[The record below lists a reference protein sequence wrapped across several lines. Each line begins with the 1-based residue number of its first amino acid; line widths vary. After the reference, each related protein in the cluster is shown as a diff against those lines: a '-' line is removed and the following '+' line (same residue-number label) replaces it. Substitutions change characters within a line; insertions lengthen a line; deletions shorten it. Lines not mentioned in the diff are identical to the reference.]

1 LPTIIIDA
9 ISLCDM
15 NKPTKKKKELSD
27 VIKRLKQWRAQND
40 LSQRQA
46 IDVMTARGLPISL
59 TSLQNYEGAF
69 RTPSASA
76 NYAISR
82 FLDDHPVITDAPVY
96 PRRDPLPET
105 IDAEI
110 KALRE
115 QGWEFLKIAEK
126 FGISE
131 SGAFRIATGDK
142 HRKLKRVN
150 DKKKPGKNSRKTSAS
165 GPPKS
170 MDPLKTPL

>member
-1 LPTIIIDA
+1 LQTIGIDG

-15 NKPTKKKKELSD
+15 KKPAKKKELPD

-46 IDVMTARGLPISL
+46 MDVMAARGLPISL

-76 NYAISR
+76 NYAIAR

-96 PRRDPLPET
+96 PRRDPLP
-105 IDAEI
+105 DDKVAEI
-110 KALRE
+110 LALRE
-115 QGWEFLKIAEK
+115 RGWELLRIAEK

-131 SGAFRIATGDK
+131 SSVSLIVSGRR
-142 HRKLKRVN
+142 RKR
-150 DKKKPGKNSRKTSAS
+150 KPVADS
-165 GPPKS
+165 GQN
-170 MDPLKTPL
+170 